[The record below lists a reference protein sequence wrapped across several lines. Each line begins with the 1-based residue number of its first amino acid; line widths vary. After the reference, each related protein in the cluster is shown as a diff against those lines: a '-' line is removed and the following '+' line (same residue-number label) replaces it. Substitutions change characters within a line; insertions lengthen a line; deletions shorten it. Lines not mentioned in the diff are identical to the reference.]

1 MNNPL
6 KPFSF
11 SLRQAFRVWQR
22 EVSVYKY
29 VYKSTII
36 SNLMDPLIYLMALG
50 FGLGAYVNRMQG
62 LPYIQ
67 FIAPGLI
74 SSSIMTAA
82 TFETTI
88 NTFVRIHF
96 DRIYEAMMAT
106 PVTVEDIAVG
116 EMMWAMTRS
125 TIYAT
130 VMLGVVTVLGLTRSW
145 YAIFVP
151 LMGALGGLMF
161 ATLGLTYTS
170 FLKSIDQ
177 VNFYMTLFITPLFL
191 FSGVF
196 YPIDALPQI
205 VKTIAFLSPL
215 YHLVEVV
222 RPLVLGTVGYGILIH
237 LGWILAFVFI
247 FTVLPVNLLRRKL
260 VK

>member
-1 MNNPL
+1 MNPL
-6 KPFSF
+6 RPFSF
-11 SLRQAFRVWQR
+11 SPRQAFRVWQR

-29 VYKSTII
+29 VYKSTIV

-62 LPYIQ
+62 MPYIQ

-74 SSSIMTAA
+74 SSSIMAA
-82 TFETTI
+82 ASFETTI

-96 DRIYEAMMAT
+96 DHVYEAMMAT
-106 PVTVEDIAVG
+106 PVTVEDIVVG

-130 VMLGVVTVLGLTRSW
+130 VMLGVVTALGLTRSW

-151 LMGALGGLMF
+151 FMGALGGWMF
-161 ATLGLTYTS
+161 AMLGLTYTS

-177 VNFYMTLFITPLFL
+177 VNFYFTLFQTPLFL

-196 YPIDALPQI
+196 FPIDGLPQI

-215 YHLVEVV
+215 YHLVEVI
-222 RPLVLGTVGYGILIH
+222 RPLVLGRVEYGVLLH
-237 LGWILAFVFI
+237 LAWILVFVFI
-247 FTVLPVNLLRRKL
+247 FTALPVNLLSKKL